1 MTKPTGTQG
10 AKRPEDE
17 PEPAEEEPQVPPPAP
32 GPSEPAEEKPAS
44 IYVEL
49 GNG

>member
-1 MTKPTGTQG
+1 MTTKHQAPHST
-10 AKRPEDE
+10 KRPEDE
-17 PEPAEEEPQVPPPAP
+17 PEPEEEPVPPPAP
-32 GPSEPAEEKPAS
+32 SELGEEKPAS